1 MPMAKMNPTGLYQN
15 FFLTVPDRGFTK
27 DDLVRWVDTWRSDYH
42 FMEVVREP
50 YAKPEA
56 GYTHHYHVGMVFP
69 KRVKFLKF
77 LKASHKSKWF
87 AGMDFRIPLVKKGMD
102 ARHIFTKYFKD
113 PSKYK
118 ALDEHP
124 LLVRDVPPFPRPTE
138 EMRRIP
144 MYRWVYDLQELQS
157 QSTFCAMLVHPDWGR
172 RKAVWKAL
180 V

>member
-1 MPMAKMNPTGLYQN
+1 MKPTFSYSN

-27 DDLVRWVDTWRSDYH
+27 DDLVRWVNAWRSDYL

-56 GYTHHYHVGMVFP
+56 GYTHHYHVGMVFS

-77 LKASHKSKWF
+77 LTASHKHKWF

-102 ARHIFTKYFKD
+102 ARSIFTKYFKE

-124 LLVRDVPPFPRPTE
+124 LLVRDVPPLPRPTE
-138 EMRRIP
+138 EMRRTPIH
-144 MYRWVYDLQELQS
+144 RWIYDLTELES
-157 QSTFCAMLVHPDWGR
+157 QSRLCAMISHPQFRGFGI
-172 RKAVWKAL
+172 
-180 V
+180 